1 MAKER
6 RRVQATLPVE
16 SRSQA
21 DSEAADVDEDRDK
34 GNTKEIANKLK
45 GPGRPHLTASAL
57 RPRRGRGLP
66 VGGEEAGAR
75 RAQDTAAELQAPSS
89 APAPGHGS
97 QGEGQQG
104 CKALEVAKRD
114 QFKATLLQHNNNVEL
129 LELRYRIRGPDSR
142 IQWAAEFSQLP
153 QRRIA
158 RRLRRLLQGARAQPG
173 LRRTW
178 GSETP
183 VSRACSR
190 GPGQPGWTL
199 TSQSAPAGCHPE
211 TVQRSFVQ
219 AYPHWSAS
227 FCKELLKAPSL
238 SVPSRPEDLDSEVGR
253 KTLHRAHRRDTCQSA
268 RACSQG
274 TGWSRRVSPQSL
286 SLFQRIS

>member
-1 MAKER
+1 M
-6 RRVQATLPVE
+6 E

-89 APAPGHGS
+89 APTPGHGS

-104 CKALEVAKRD
+104 CKALEVAKREALKRAEID

-129 LELRYRIRGPDSR
+129 LELRYRTGVQTRGSSGLR
-142 IQWAAEFSQLP
+142 GFA
-153 QRRIA
+153 IA
-158 RRLRRLLQGARAQPG
+158 STQNRATPSTPSARSSSTAWTQKEWGPPPRHLSVRARLLPRPRAARMD
-173 LRRTW
+173 
-178 GSETP
+178 
-183 VSRACSR
+183 
-190 GPGQPGWTL
+190 L
-199 TSQSAPAGCHPE
+199 TS
-211 TVQRSFVQ
+211 
-219 AYPHWSAS
+219 
-227 FCKELLKAPSL
+227 L
-238 SVPSRPEDLDSEVGR
+238 RP
-253 KTLHRAHRRDTCQSA
+253 
-268 RACSQG
+268 
-274 TGWSRRVSPQSL
+274 RRVSPRDSPAFVPTSISAL
-286 SLFQRIS
+286 VRLFQRILKARY